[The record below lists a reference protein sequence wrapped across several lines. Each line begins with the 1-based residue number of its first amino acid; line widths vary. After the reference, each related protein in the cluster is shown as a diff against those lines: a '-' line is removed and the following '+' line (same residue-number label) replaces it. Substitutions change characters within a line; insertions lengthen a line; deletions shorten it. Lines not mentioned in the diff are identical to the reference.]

1 MYGDVMRTQV
11 TLGKEELELLDRAA
25 KASGASRSNS
35 SDAQF
40 TVPTGLDPSRNGS
53 PRSTTA
59 VARGEDGLHRH
70 RVCRRHSGRPQ
81 RTTCSARSGV
91 KLIDTTIAVDHL
103 RGEPAAAVL
112 LAELINNGEE
122 IAASELVR
130 FELLAG
136 VRESELAALEAFFS
150 AVVWTLVTE
159 DIARIGGRL
168 ARRYRSSHRGIDDV
182 DYLIAATA
190 IVVDADLLTTNV
202 RHFPMFPDL
211 QPPY

>member
-1 MYGDVMRTQV
+1 M
-11 TLGKEELELLDRAA
+11 
-25 KASGASRSNS
+25 
-35 SDAQF
+35 
-40 TVPTGLDPSRNGS
+40 
-53 PRSTTA
+53 
-59 VARGEDGLHRH
+59 
-70 RVCRRHSGRPQ
+70 
-81 RTTCSARSGV
+81 

-190 IVVDADLLTTNV
+190 SRRRPAHHQCAPL
-202 RHFPMFPDL
+202 PDVPGSAAAVL
-211 QPPY
+211 STPWGISLGRR